1 MTSLRG
7 KTLFITGGSRGI
19 GHAIALRAAQD
30 GANVAIAAKTTTP
43 HPKLPGT
50 IYTAAEDIER
60 AGGKA
65 LPLMVDVRDE
75 AQIAEAIAKTV
86 ATFGGLDIVVNNAS
100 AISLTSTTATPMKR
114 FDLMFGVNVRATFA
128 TSQAAIPHLLKAQN
142 PHILNMAPPLSMKTK
157 WFQHHVAY
165 TMSKYGM
172 SMCVLGMAGELA
184 DEGIAVN
191 ALWPR
196 TTIATAAVEFAISAE
211 LIETSRKPEIMA
223 DAAHAIL
230 TRPARET
237 TGNFFMDEDLLR
249 SMGVTDFDKYAVKP
263 GATLTPDFFLPD

>member
-50 IYTAAEDIER
+50 IYSAAEDIER

-142 PHILNMAPPLSMKTK
+142 PHILNMAPPLSMNPK